1 MENKIIKKENGKITE
16 GVRETISDMPYM
28 TDEENCFKKEIGQDT
43 FKNYD
48 LEKVQ
53 LLDKQMNKILNDIIT
68 LNDENIIKLYNMIKS
83 VNNNKDLERVYKTF
97 LVKYAEVLEEKYNLS
112 IRKSEKIK
120 NIIALAREEIESN
133 FDIVISTIIKKII
146 EKYYI
151 LKLQNYKRDEIN
163 KLEDSKMKGVS
174 IDYFFQ
180 ELGESFD
187 EQSINNGVKSLSAKI
202 LLSTIDKIYDRRQ
215 KHLCWE
221 NCKNASPS
229 HCEKV
234 RDYVKRNI
242 NDYDFII
249 DGYQILDNNG
259 DVDTFVVSECSN
271 YEEQKPK
278 KISSSDELRMRE
290 LKENIFME
298 YFDAET
304 LEEARNIRNHM
315 IKTNQIV
322 KVKK

>member
-120 NIIALAREEIESN
+120 NIIALARKEIESN

-174 IDYFFQ
+174 INYFFQ

-221 NCKNASPS
+221 NCKNASPDR
-229 HCEKV
+229 CEKV
-234 RDYVKRNI
+234 RDYVKRSI

-278 KISSSDELRMRE
+278 KISSSDELRIRE

>member
-28 TDEENCFKKEIGQDT
+28 TDEENCFKKEINQDN
-43 FKNYD
+43 FGNYN

-53 LLDKQMNKILNDIIT
+53 LLDKQMDKILNDIIT

-163 KLEDSKMKGVS
+163 KLEDSKMKGFS

-187 EQSINNGVKSLSAKI
+187 EQSINNGVKNLSAKI

-221 NCKNASPS
+221 NCKNASPDR
-229 HCEKV
+229 CEKV
-234 RDYVKRNI
+234 SDYVKRNI

-259 DVDTFVVSECSN
+259 DVDTFVVSACSN

-278 KISSSDELRMRE
+278 KLSNSDGLRIRE

>member
-53 LLDKQMNKILNDIIT
+53 LLDKQMDKILNDIIT

-221 NCKNASPS
+221 NCKNASPNR
-229 HCEKV
+229 CEKV
-234 RDYVKRNI
+234 RDYVKRSI

-259 DVDTFVVSECSN
+259 DVDTFVVSGCSN

-278 KISSSDELRMRE
+278 KLSNSDGLRIRE

>member
-16 GVRETISDMPYM
+16 GVREIISDMPYM
-28 TDEENCFKKEIGQDT
+28 TDEENCFKKEINQDN
-43 FKNYD
+43 FENYN

-53 LLDKQMNKILNDIIT
+53 LLDKQMDKILNDIIA

-83 VNNNKDLERVYKTF
+83 VNNNKDLEKVYKTF
-97 LVKYAEVLEEKYNLS
+97 LVKYAEVLEEKYDVS

-163 KLEDSKMKGVS
+163 KLEDSKMKGFS

-180 ELGESFD
+180 KLGESFD
-187 EQSINNGVKSLSAKI
+187 EQSINNGVKNLSAKI
-202 LLSTIDKIYDRRQ
+202 LLSTIDKIYDIRQ

-221 NCKNASPS
+221 NCKNASPDR
-229 HCEKV
+229 CEKV
-234 RDYVKRNI
+234 RDYVKRSI

-249 DGYQILDNNG
+249 DGYQILDNN
-259 DVDTFVVSECSN
+259 DKVDTFIVSECSN

-278 KISSSDELRMRE
+278 KLSNYDGLRIRE

-298 YFDAET
+298 YFEAET